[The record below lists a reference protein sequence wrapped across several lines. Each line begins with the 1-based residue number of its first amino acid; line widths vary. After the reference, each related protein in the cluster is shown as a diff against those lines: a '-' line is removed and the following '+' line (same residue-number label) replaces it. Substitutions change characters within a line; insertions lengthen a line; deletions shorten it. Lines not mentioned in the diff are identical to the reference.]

1 MVTSI
6 TLDNKLGGIASSL
19 VSYSKALHING
30 IEHHIILPKDAP
42 IIKELVHLPN
52 VTLFCISKTV
62 LKCHLLSG
70 FIFLKS
76 IRSNLL
82 RSKLTLVHNAKIF
95 SSIAKVAKRPALINH
110 SGKTNGT
117 NHSYI
122 NIFITQAGKRRHF
135 LTYPNSTATSYVI
148 NHGFETHPL
157 NLTGTKEDHSNILT
171 IISAGR
177 LVLKKGFIDL
187 IKAAKILED
196 KNVAL
201 EIKIFGDGELK
212 DSLTSAINDLQLKN
226 VKLMGWTDNLHRE
239 FSRGN
244 IFCIPSHIEPFG
256 LIIGEAMLAGL
267 PVISTK
273 TDGALEIFGN
283 ENTEQRGGIL
293 VEISAPEAI
302 AEAIMSLMDKEKRAA
317 IANSAFEHINQNFN
331 LDRLADDLKKVIDG

>member
-6 TLDNKLGGIASSL
+6 TLDNKLGGIANSL

-30 IEHHIILPKDAP
+30 IKHHIILPKDAP
-42 IIKELVHLPN
+42 IIKELAQLPN
-52 VTLFCISKTV
+52 VKVFCISKIL
-62 LKCHLLSG
+62 LKCHLLTG

-76 IRSNLL
+76 IRSKLL
-82 RSKLTLVHNAKIF
+82 QSKLTLVHNAKIF

-117 NHSYI
+117 NHSFI

-135 LTYPNSTATSYVI
+135 KAYPESTATSYVI
-148 NHGFETHPL
+148 NHGFETHQP
-157 NLTGTKEDHSNILT
+157 NLTNIKEDQSKTLT
-171 IISAGR
+171 IVSAGR

-196 KNVAL
+196 KNVAF

-212 DSLTSAINDLQLKN
+212 DNLTSAINDTRLKN
-226 VKLMGWTDNLHRE
+226 LKLMGWTDSLHKE
-239 FSRGN
+239 FSSSN
-244 IFCIPSHIEPFG
+244 IFCIPSHVEPFG

-283 ENTEQRGGIL
+283 ENTEKRGGIL
-293 VEISAPEAI
+293 VEISDPEAI
-302 AEAIMSLMDKEKRAA
+302 AEAIMSLMDNEKRAS
-317 IANSAFEHINQNFN
+317 IAKSAFDHITQNFN
-331 LDRLADDLKKVIDG
+331 LDRLAKDLKKVIDG